1 MNKTLSI
8 LITTYKNHI
17 VYLADIIGINII
29 FVLRIIVIITLYKYL
44 YSNFWVNDM
53 INWFTLAQITFA
65 VIVAQAVST
74 AKPKIVDEI
83 NLDVKSGKI
92 WVYLLNPINY
102 LHYKFIEFF
111 PVFLHNLVIW
121 ITIWFTLWYI
131 LLWVFPITIAWFIAW
146 IFLLFLSMIT
156 VFFWYMSIWLLAF
169 YTEDVEAFRY
179 IYSKLDMILWW
190 NLIPIPFLPQILQT
204 IAFLSPFAYFWY
216 TSWLVF
222 SNFEIITFIKYFL
235 IQLFWIIINIWLCVF
250 IYKKAKYKLTINWG

>member
-1 MNKTLSI
+1 MKTLSI

-44 YSNFWVNDM
+44 YNNFWVNDL

-102 LHYKFIEFF
+102 LQYKFIEFF

-121 ITIWFTLWYI
+121 ITIWFILWYL
-131 LLWVFPITIAWFIAW
+131 LLWIFPITIAWFFAW
-146 IFLLFLSMIT
+146 VLLLLLSMIT

-204 IAFLSPFAYFWY
+204 VAFLSPFAYFWY

-222 SNFEIITFIKYFL
+222 SNFEIVTFIKYFT
-235 IQLFWIIINIWLCVF
+235 IQIVWIFINIWLCVF
-250 IYKKAKYKLTINWG
+250 IYKNAKYSLTINWG